1 MESRVGYARLAGVLL
16 GLLLCAGLT
25 SCAGKQQTIRETQ
38 VIVEQSPVTIDP
50 GAVEFVWEPPL
61 VDVID
66 VPPGLDPEG
75 HYYRPAHQAIVE
87 IRPGRWNYYRRPE
100 AGGR

>member
-1 MESRVGYARLAGVLL
+1 MKSRVNYDRLVGVLL
-16 GLLLCAGLT
+16 GLLVCAGPT
-25 SCAGKQQTIRETQ
+25 GCAGKQQTIRETQ
-38 VIVEQSPVTIDP
+38 VIVEQSPVLADP

-61 VDVID
+61 VNVID

-75 HYYRPAHQAIVE
+75 IYYRPAHQAIVE

-100 AGGR
+100 AEGR